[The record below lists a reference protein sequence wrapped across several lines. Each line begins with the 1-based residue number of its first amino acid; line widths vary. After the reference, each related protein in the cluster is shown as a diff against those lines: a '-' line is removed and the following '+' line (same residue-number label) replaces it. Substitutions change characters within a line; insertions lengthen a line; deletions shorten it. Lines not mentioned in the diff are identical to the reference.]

1 MVWARWGRGELSPA
15 ERVAVASVYD
25 GEQINSKVKQ
35 KRETEKRQSR
45 GMVEEAVATDFA
57 DRACCGC
64 LCQ

>member
-35 KRETEKRQSR
+35 KKRNGKETEPWH
-45 GMVEEAVATDFA
+45 G
-57 DRACCGC
+57 
-64 LCQ
+64 